1 MRQETVIPPWSHNPQ
16 AVLTPDGTWV
26 IYTLGP
32 GFGRKPEVDCNSPLP
47 TNPIANGA
55 NGANGATGANG
66 ANGANGTNSR
76 TNTEEAED
84 AEVPTPAITGVNF
97 TIHTSSS
104 PHGPWTSTTFTP
116 VGWNRSWTLQNP
128 GNWNPAPVIAADGSV
143 RILLY
148 L

>member
-55 NGANGATGANG
+55 NG
-66 ANGANGTNSR
+66 TNSR
-76 TNTEEAED
+76 TNTEDAEEAEE

-104 PHGPWTSTTFTP
+104 PHGPWTSATFTP